1 MKRDALNE
9 AENVASVVAR
19 KLSTVAA
26 MDEATADLIP
36 IAEMRDKPDLKVG
49 DKVIIC
55 QRGPM
60 FAREAT
66 IVKAFDSR
74 VEVKVNNLNV
84 SFKLTQVALLPTGN
98 KLPLPKQSIVKNGI
112 SQQQSSRSKAV
123 EQALAFEGSTKTS
136 RPYEVND
143 GIASSTSGK
152 VTMRTESNTI
162 DVRGCNLMDAQEK
175 IRDKFSTCLLNGR
188 STVYI
193 LHGHGTGGVLK
204 SKIRA
209 WLRTEKLVKSHAAAD
224 RSDGGDA
231 FTRVDLR

>member
-1 MKRDALNE
+1 MLFR
-9 AENVASVVAR
+9 SIAR
-19 KLSTVAA
+19 KQIAVSE
-26 MDEATADLIP
+26 MEESSADLVP
-36 IAEMRDKPDLKVG
+36 IAEMRDKPELNVG

-74 VEVKVNNLNV
+74 VEVKVNNMNV
-84 SFKLTQVALLPTGN
+84 SFKLTQVALVPTG
-98 KLPLPKQSIVKNGI
+98 KGLPQPKSLNGKNG
-112 SQQQSSRSKAV
+112 QQSSRSKAV
-123 EQALAFEGSTKTS
+123 EQALAFEGTTATASRRQQGSDKT
-136 RPYEVND
+136 D
-143 GIASSTSGK
+143 MSSSSSGK

-175 IRDKFSTCLLNGR
+175 IRDTFSTCLLNGR

-193 LHGHGTGGVLK
+193 LHGHGTGGILK

-209 WLRTEKLVKSHAAAD
+209 WLRTEKLVKSHVAAD